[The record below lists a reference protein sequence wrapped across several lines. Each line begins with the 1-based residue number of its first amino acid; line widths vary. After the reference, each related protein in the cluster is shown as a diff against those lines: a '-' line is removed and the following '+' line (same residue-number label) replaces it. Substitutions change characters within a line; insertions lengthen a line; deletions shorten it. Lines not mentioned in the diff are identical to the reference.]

1 VHRGDHQ
8 EGRCRRSLLDKRTP
22 SFHINPTGRFVVG
35 GPMGDSGLTGRKII
49 VDTYGGMGRHGGGA
63 FSGKDPSKVDR
74 SAAYARATSPR
85 TWSPPACHALRGPA
99 RLRDRRRRAGR
110 PTRPR
115 RSARTC
121 RADEPMR
128 ARIDLR
134 LRLCRSA
141 LLAALVGVVV
151 AGLAGADTGAGRR
164 PEVRV
169 LLLESREPLE
179 VRSPASVHRVGL
191 ERKTLELVV
200 DGRPAGP
207 VWRPEREGPWQVG
220 ARRYRGRLELRVE
233 LGRILV
239 LNHIELEDY
248 VVATVGGEMPA
259 SWPDQALRAQAVA
272 TRTYALYQRE
282 RRRSEAWDVQ
292 ASELSQV
299 YRGIESESTATRRA
313 VEATRGEILTHA
325 GRPILAVFHSTAGG
339 RTASAAE
346 VWGRSL
352 PYLGSIDVEHEED
365 APFTYWRTIPPP
377 EALNGAIAALGRD
390 LGPVQRLEVEKRT
403 ESGRVERIVAR
414 GRAGQAVLERDQVRA
429 LAESLGLRSR
439 LFDIRRTPQGFAFVG
454 SGYGHGVGMSQWG
467 ARELARRGA
476 SYQRI
481 LARFYPGARLEAWR
495 SENVASRAE
504 SGERRSPAELGGR

>member
-1 VHRGDHQ
+1 
-8 EGRCRRSLLDKRTP
+8 
-22 SFHINPTGRFVVG
+22 
-35 GPMGDSGLTGRKII
+35 
-49 VDTYGGMGRHGGGA
+49 
-63 FSGKDPSKVDR
+63 
-74 SAAYARATSPR
+74 
-85 TWSPPACHALRGPA
+85 
-99 RLRDRRRRAGR
+99 
-110 PTRPR
+110 
-115 RSARTC
+115 
-121 RADEPMR
+121 MR
-128 ARIDLR
+128 ARSDLR
-134 LRLCRSA
+134 PRLCRSA
-141 LLAALVGVVV
+141 LLAALVGLVVV
-151 AGLAGADTGAGRR
+151 GLAGAEAGASRT

-169 LLLESREPLE
+169 LLLESREPIE
-179 VRSPASVHRVGL
+179 VRSPASVHRVDL
-191 ERKTLELVV
+191 ESKSLELVV
-200 DGRPAGP
+200 DGRPSGA

-282 RRRSEAWDVQ
+282 RRRSEPWDVQ

-481 LARFYPGARLEAWR
+481 LARFYSGARLEAWR

-504 SGERRSPAELGGR
+504 SGKRRSPAELVGR